1 MSWRIWRRLRS
12 HRSGRSAP
20 ATVALLQCPRTW
32 TWLVAGVTAAI
43 LRVAAVG
50 VARRPRSPTMVAV
63 ALQNP
68 HVLPGSSSR
77 RFCLL
82 EAMTS
87 KIDDVHPKSNRCFIS
102 DIFGFPARATC
113 GPHIKSLTIV
123 PRLVGSHVPAHMAT
137 ADGFDRYAFAGRL
150 EGLSEAAESITCAWV
165 LVKCG
170 AVLCVTL
177 TRVCGT
183 QPRPSM
189 SDFTNAIAKKRHKC
203 GWRRSPSVCRACS
216 LVGCGAALLPLFQC
230 WQRSPGWQ
238 SAAIDVP
245 AQ

>member
-1 MSWRIWRRLRS
+1 
-12 HRSGRSAP
+12 
-20 ATVALLQCPRTW
+20 
-32 TWLVAGVTAAI
+32 
-43 LRVAAVG
+43 
-50 VARRPRSPTMVAV
+50 MVAV
-63 ALQNP
+63 APQNP

-82 EAMTS
+82 EAMKSKSMTSPS
-87 KIDDVHPKSNRCFIS
+87 KIELMFHS

-113 GPHIKSLTIV
+113 GPHIKALTIV
-123 PRLVGSHVPAHMAT
+123 PRLVDSHVPAHMAT

-177 TRVCGT
+177 TRGCGT

-203 GWRRSPSVCRACS
+203 G
-216 LVGCGAALLPLFQC
+216 
-230 WQRSPGWQ
+230 
-238 SAAIDVP
+238 
-245 AQ
+245 